1 MSKHTVRVGLVVADL
16 GWVTLVLWG
25 PARWTQCAVPS
36 RASHEGDGARGC
48 LPWHSMKLVPKSQ
61 NPKFQGSA
69 HWELIDTCCIQ
80 RALLRDSL
88 HLGEAARAIAHGRC
102 RPG

>member
-61 NPKFQGSA
+61 NHEHEPGCCLA
-69 HWELIDTCCIQ
+69 REL
-80 RALLRDSL
+80 SFF
-88 HLGEAARAIAHGRC
+88 
-102 RPG
+102 